1 MARGC
6 DYQARQDSRVA
17 DRDRTHRAR
26 CCSIVR
32 ESLAMATA
40 SVRLRSTRSTSDDVD
55 RPVAVVSPLERFD
68 DGTVR
73 GACAPTDEGE
83 RRVQDRCVAHPCGF
97 VRVRGVCAC
106 TRAQRARDQRRLHE
120 GRGGQMLNHSTES
133 ARSVEA
139 VYSRGTEMI
148 DAGAAT
154 MMRSEVTALDVAQVP
169 RRRGFPEP
177 LEMEQVMV
185 AGDRHH
191 REWHGGA
198 YMRYGGG
205 APAPADEEAL

>member
-1 MARGC
+1 
-6 DYQARQDSRVA
+6 
-17 DRDRTHRAR
+17 
-26 CCSIVR
+26 
-32 ESLAMATA
+32 
-40 SVRLRSTRSTSDDVD
+40 
-55 RPVAVVSPLERFD
+55 
-68 DGTVR
+68 
-73 GACAPTDEGE
+73 
-83 RRVQDRCVAHPCGF
+83 
-97 VRVRGVCAC
+97 
-106 TRAQRARDQRRLHE
+106 
-120 GRGGQMLNHSTES
+120 MLNHSTES

-169 RRRGFPEP
+169 RRRGFFEP

-198 YMRYGGG
+198 YGGG
-205 APAPADEEAL
+205 APAPADEAL

>member
-1 MARGC
+1 
-6 DYQARQDSRVA
+6 
-17 DRDRTHRAR
+17 
-26 CCSIVR
+26 
-32 ESLAMATA
+32 
-40 SVRLRSTRSTSDDVD
+40 
-55 RPVAVVSPLERFD
+55 
-68 DGTVR
+68 
-73 GACAPTDEGE
+73 
-83 RRVQDRCVAHPCGF
+83 
-97 VRVRGVCAC
+97 
-106 TRAQRARDQRRLHE
+106 
-120 GRGGQMLNHSTES
+120 MLNHSTES

-191 REWHGGA
+191 REWPAAPICAMAVVRPRRRTKRLFRRSGGNI
-198 YMRYGGG
+198 
-205 APAPADEEAL
+205 